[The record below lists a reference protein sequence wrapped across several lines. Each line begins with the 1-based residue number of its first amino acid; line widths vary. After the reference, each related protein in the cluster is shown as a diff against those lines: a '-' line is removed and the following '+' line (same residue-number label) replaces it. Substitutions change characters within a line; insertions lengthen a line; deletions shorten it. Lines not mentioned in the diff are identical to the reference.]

1 MGKTGW
7 LLKDGRVLAS
17 LEIASSHR
25 ERRRGLLG
33 RDHFDGA
40 LLLEHTR
47 WVHTI
52 GMRFDIDVAFLDERG
67 VVVKTVTM
75 HRHRLGAPMLRARQ
89 VLEAETGAFGRWGV
103 SVGDTLEIRS

>member
-1 MGKTGW
+1 MGTTGW

-17 LEIASSHR
+17 LEIASSSR
-25 ERRRGLLG
+25 DRRRGLLG

-40 LLLEHTR
+40 MLLERTR
-47 WVHTI
+47 WVHTL
-52 GMRFDIDVAFLDERG
+52 GMRFAIDVAFLDEHG

-75 HRHRLGAPMLRARQ
+75 PPHHLGAPMLRARK